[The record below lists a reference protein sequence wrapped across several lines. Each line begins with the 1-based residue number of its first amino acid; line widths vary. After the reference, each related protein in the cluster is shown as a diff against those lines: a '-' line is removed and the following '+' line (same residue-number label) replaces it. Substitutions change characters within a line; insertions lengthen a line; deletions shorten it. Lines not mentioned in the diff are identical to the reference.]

1 MGKGHAVT
9 EAQIESAGGIEVGP
23 VDVVVIE
30 FADAKF
36 SGEGLPILLDL
47 VAKGTIRIIDAVV
60 IKANDDGSF
69 VSLSV
74 EDLDA
79 EGGAWDLVSGWSSDV
94 LGQDDFDTVGAILQ
108 PGAAAAIIMY
118 ENTWAAPFAAA
129 MLRAGGQVVAFDR
142 IPVTDVIAA
151 LEAAEDPEIE
161 S

>member
-1 MGKGHAVT
+1 MT

-60 IKANDDGSF
+60 IKANEDGSF

-79 EGGAWDLVSGWSSDV
+79 TGGAWDLVSGWSSDV
-94 LGQDDFDTVGAILQ
+94 LGQDDFDRSARSWRRAQPRPSSCTRTPGQRLSPPPCSGRVGRSSPSTGSPSQTSSPHLRQ
-108 PGAAAAIIMY
+108 PKTA
-118 ENTWAAPFAAA
+118 
-129 MLRAGGQVVAFDR
+129 
-142 IPVTDVIAA
+142 
-151 LEAAEDPEIE
+151 EIE

>member
-1 MGKGHAVT
+1 VT
-9 EAQIESAGGIEVGP
+9 EGQIESAGEIEVGP
-23 VDVVVIE
+23 VDYVVIE

-36 SGEGLPILLDL
+36 TGEGLPILLDL
-47 VAKGTIRIIDAVV
+47 VAKGVIRIIDAVV
-60 IKANDDGSF
+60 VKANDDGSF

-74 EDLDA
+74 TDLHA
-79 EGGAWDLVSGWSSDV
+79 EGGAWELISGWGTEV
-94 LGQDDFDTVGAILQ
+94 LGQDDFDAVGAILK

-142 IPVTDVIAA
+142 IPVTEVIAA
-151 LEAAEDPEIE
+151 MEAADATEIE

>member
-1 MGKGHAVT
+1 MT
-9 EAQIESAGGIEVGP
+9 EGQIESTGGIEVGP

-36 SGEGLPILLDL
+36 SGEGMPILLDL
-47 VAKGTIRIIDAVV
+47 VAKGVIRIIDAVA

-74 EDLDA
+74 QDLDA
-79 EGGAWDLVSGWSSDV
+79 EGGEWELITGWSDGV
-94 LGQDDFDTVGAILQ
+94 LGQEDFDAVGAILQ

-118 ENTWAAPFAAA
+118 ENTWAGPFAAA

-142 IPVTDVIAA
+142 IPVIDVIAA
-151 LEAAEDPEIE
+151 IEAAAATEIE

>member
-1 MGKGHAVT
+1 MT
-9 EAQIESAGGIEVGP
+9 EVQELNPQGIEVGP
-23 VDVVVIE
+23 VDYVVIE
-30 FADAKF
+30 FAEAKF
-36 SGEGLPILLDL
+36 TGEGLPILLDL
-47 VAKGTIRIIDAVV
+47 VAKGTIRVIDAVV
-60 IKANDDGSF
+60 IKANDDGTW
-69 VSLSV
+69 VTLSV

-79 EGGAWDLVSGWSSDV
+79 EGGAWELISGWGSDV
-94 LGQDDFDTVGAILQ
+94 LSQDDFDTVGAIVK

-151 LEAAEDPEIE
+151 IEAASATEIE

>member
-1 MGKGHAVT
+1 MTVGQVEDT
-9 EAQIESAGGIEVGP
+9 EAIEVGP

-47 VAKGTIRIIDAVV
+47 VAKGVIRIIDAVA
-60 IKANDDGSF
+60 IKANEDGSF

-79 EGGAWDLVSGWSSDV
+79 EGGEWDLITGWTADV
-94 LGQDDFDTVGAILQ
+94 LGQEDFDAVGAILK

-129 MLRAGGQVVAFDR
+129 MQRAGGQVVAFDR
-142 IPVTDVIAA
+142 IPVADVIAA
-151 LEAAEDPEIE
+151 IEAAAATEIE

>member
-1 MGKGHAVT
+1 M
-9 EAQIESAGGIEVGP
+9 
-23 VDVVVIE
+23 
-30 FADAKF
+30 
-36 SGEGLPILLDL
+36 
-47 VAKGTIRIIDAVV
+47 AKGTIRVIDAVV
-60 IKANDDGSF
+60 IKANEDGSL

-79 EGGAWDLVSGWSSDV
+79 KGGAWDLVSGWGSDV
-94 LGQDDFDTVGAILQ
+94 VGQDDFDTVGAIVK

-151 LEAAEDPEIE
+151 IEAAAATEIE